1 MTTLKAALQ
10 EAYFMELEEIP
21 SEEKLS
27 EDEAL
32 TFSSAFERRMK
43 KLIRRADHPIRY
55 RIAQAAACLLLAAL
69 LSGCTVLA
77 VSPEARAAFVGWV
90 RETYETWFVY
100 RYTGEEQLPSENI
113 VYAPTRVPDGYR
125 LITAP
130 EAGTHSTA
138 IYENPE
144 GDIIIFN
151 CSMNT
156 ESINLQIDHRNTQLI
171 PVNVSDISADLHL
184 DNTSGN
190 TNYLVWEDENKQM
203 IFWIASTLDGETM
216 IKMAESVEAQ
226 EVPKPQVVYQ
236 PTWIPE
242 GYSELKQSVSDDQV
256 VIVYRNDEGY
266 LLSFTYTK
274 NRESVSAY
282 VLLDNQE
289 TDVQAVLVGGK
300 TADLYLEQQAD
311 KTSVLVWGDDEKGV
325 FFAISAHC
333 SGEELIKI
341 AESVEAVQ

>member
-32 TFSSAFERRMK
+32 TFSSAFEHKMK

-90 RETYETWFVY
+90 REVYEGWFVY
-100 RYTGEEQLPSENI
+100 HYIGKEQAVPEN
-113 VYAPTRVPDGYR
+113 VVFCPTWMPDGYE
-125 LITAP
+125 LIVEP
-130 EAGTHSTA
+130 ENRAHMIA

-144 GDIIIFN
+144 EDIILFN
-151 CSMNT
+151 CYMNT
-156 ESINLQIDHRNTQLI
+156 ESMNLQIGEDTQLI
-171 PVNVSDISADLHL
+171 DTYVSNISADLYI
-184 DNTSGN
+184 DNTSGAVN
-190 TNYLVWEDENKQM
+190 HLVWEDENKQR
-203 IFWIASTLDGETM
+203 IFWITSTLDGETM
-216 IKMAESVEAQ
+216 VKIAESVEAQ

-236 PTWIPE
+236 PTWIPK
-242 GYSELKQSVSDDQV
+242 GYSQSLVPELSGQV
-256 VIVYRNDEGY
+256 NVLYKDDEGHTMLFAYANSSSTLNLFSESAIVPSKVTINDIPADFY
-266 LLSFTYTK
+266 LDEDDTQTNF
-274 NRESVSAY
+274 
-282 VLLDNQE
+282 
-289 TDVQAVLVGGK
+289 LVWINPENDMIFWIGGK
-300 TADLYLEQQAD
+300 FSKE
-311 KTSVLVWGDDEKGV
+311 
-325 FFAISAHC
+325 IM
-333 SGEELIKI
+333 IRI

>member
-32 TFSSAFERRMK
+32 TFSSAFERKMK

-90 RETYETWFVY
+90 REVYEGWFVY
-100 RYTGEEQLPSENI
+100 HYIGKEQAVPEN
-113 VYAPTRVPDGYR
+113 VVFCPTWMPDGYE
-125 LITAP
+125 LIVEP
-130 EAGTHSTA
+130 ENRAHMIA

-144 GDIIIFN
+144 EDIILFN
-151 CSMNT
+151 CYMNT
-156 ESINLQIDHRNTQLI
+156 ESMNLQIGEDTQLI
-171 PVNVSDISADLHL
+171 DTYVSNISADLYI
-184 DNTSGN
+184 DNTSGAVN
-190 TNYLVWEDENKQM
+190 HLVWEDENKQR
-203 IFWIASTLDGETM
+203 IFWITSTLDGETM
-216 IKMAESVEAQ
+216 VKIAESVEAQ

-236 PTWIPE
+236 PTWIPK
-242 GYSELKQSVSDDQV
+242 GYSQSLVPELSGQV
-256 VIVYRNDEGY
+256 NVLYKDDEGHTMLFAYANSSSTLNLFSESAIVPSKVTINDIPADFY
-266 LLSFTYTK
+266 LDEDDTQTNF
-274 NRESVSAY
+274 
-282 VLLDNQE
+282 
-289 TDVQAVLVGGK
+289 LVWINPENDMIFWIGGK
-300 TADLYLEQQAD
+300 FSKE
-311 KTSVLVWGDDEKGV
+311 
-325 FFAISAHC
+325 IM
-333 SGEELIKI
+333 IRI

>member
-32 TFSSAFERRMK
+32 TFSSAFERKMK

-55 RIAQAAACLLLAAL
+55 RIAQVVACLLLAAL

-90 RETYETWFVY
+90 REVTEGWYVY
-100 RYTGEEQLPSENI
+100 HYTGEDQ
-113 VYAPTRVPDGYR
+113 
-125 LITAP
+125 TAP
-130 EAGTHSTA
+130 ENVVYCPTWVPDEYKLTTAPKAGTHSIA

-156 ESINLQIDHRNTQLI
+156 ESINLQIEHRNTQLI
-171 PVNVSDISADLHL
+171 PVNVSDISADLYL

-203 IFWIASTLDGETM
+203 IFWIASRLDGETM
-216 IKMAESVEAQ
+216 IKIAESVEAQ
-226 EVPKPQVVYQ
+226 EVLKQEAVYC
-236 PTWIPE
+236 PTWLPNGYTKTSSPDLYEQEVTIYE
-242 GYSELKQSVSDDQV
+242 NADGSLLIFGYSKSMGV
-256 VIVYRNDEGY
+256 V
-266 LLSFTYTK
+266 
-274 NRESVSAY
+274 
-282 VLLDNQE
+282 
-289 TDVQAVLVGGK
+289 
-300 TADLYLEQQAD
+300 DLYVSQDDAVIKQTTVWGNKAELYLYPTIEDAF
-311 KTSVLVWGDDEKGV
+311 SSLVWVDDN
-325 FFAISAHC
+325 
-333 SGEELIKI
+333 SGLIFWLVTSLDESTLLQV
-341 AESVEAVQ
+341 AESVKAVQ

>member
-1 MTTLKAALQ
+1 M
-10 EAYFMELEEIP
+10 
-21 SEEKLS
+21 
-27 EDEAL
+27 
-32 TFSSAFERRMK
+32 
-43 KLIRRADHPIRY
+43 
-55 RIAQAAACLLLAAL
+55 
-69 LSGCTVLA
+69 
-77 VSPEARAAFVGWV
+77 GWV
-90 RETYETWFVY
+90 RETYEDYFVY
-100 RYTGEEQLPSENI
+100 YFTGDAHSNSENYVFEPSWI
-113 VYAPTRVPDGYR
+113 PDGYTKSFVSE
-125 LITAP
+125 LSGQT
-130 EAGTHSTA
+130 
-138 IYENPE
+138 
-144 GDIIIFN
+144 IIVF
-151 CSMNT
+151 
-156 ESINLQIDHRNTQLI
+156 
-171 PVNVSDISADLHL
+171 
-184 DNTSGN
+184 
-190 TNYLVWEDENKQM
+190 EDENKTQLTFGYSKNLGYWKLYVDIEDSEVQQVEVSGQTAEM
-203 IFWIASTLDGETM
+203 YSSNSNGGTKHLIWIDKNSDCAFFISANLSKDTM
-216 IKMAESVEAQ
+216 IKIAESVEAQ

-242 GYSELKQSVSDDQV
+242 GYSELNQSISDDQV

-311 KTSVLVWGDDEKGV
+311 KASVLVWGDDEKGV

>member
-32 TFSSAFERRMK
+32 TFSPAFERKMK

-90 RETYETWFVY
+90 REVYEGWFVY
-100 RYTGEEQLPSENI
+100 HYIGKEQAVPEN
-113 VYAPTRVPDGYR
+113 VVFCPTWMPDGYE
-125 LITAP
+125 LIVEP
-130 EAGTHSTA
+130 ENRAHMIA

-144 GDIIIFN
+144 EDIILFN
-151 CSMNT
+151 CYMNT
-156 ESINLQIDHRNTQLI
+156 ESMNLQIGEDTQLI
-171 PVNVSDISADLHL
+171 DTYVSNISADLYI
-184 DNTSGN
+184 DNTSGAVN
-190 TNYLVWEDENKQM
+190 HLVWEDENKQR
-203 IFWIASTLDGETM
+203 IFWITSTLDGETM
-216 IKMAESVEAQ
+216 VKIAESVEAQ

-236 PTWIPE
+236 PTWIPK
-242 GYSELKQSVSDDQV
+242 GYSQSLVPELSGQV
-256 VIVYRNDEGY
+256 NVLYKDDEGHTMLFAYANSSSTLNLFSESAIVPSKVTINDIPADFY
-266 LLSFTYTK
+266 LDEDDTQTNF
-274 NRESVSAY
+274 
-282 VLLDNQE
+282 
-289 TDVQAVLVGGK
+289 LVWINPENDMIFWIGGK
-300 TADLYLEQQAD
+300 FSKE
-311 KTSVLVWGDDEKGV
+311 
-325 FFAISAHC
+325 IM
-333 SGEELIKI
+333 IRI

>member
-10 EAYFMELEEIP
+10 EAYFMELEEMP

-32 TFSSAFERRMK
+32 TFSPAFERKMK
-43 KLIRRADHPIRY
+43 RLIRRADHPIRY
-55 RIAQAAACLLLAAL
+55 RIAQIAACLLLAAL

-100 RYTGEEQLPSENI
+100 RYTGEEQPPSENT
-113 VYAPTRVPDGYR
+113 VYAPTWVPDGYK
-125 LITAP
+125 LTTAP

-156 ESINLQIDHRNTQLI
+156 ESINLQIEHGNTQLI
-171 PVNVSDISADLHL
+171 SVNVGDVSADLYL
-184 DNTSGN
+184 DSTSGN
-190 TNYLVWEDENKQM
+190 VNYLVWEDDNSQM

-216 IKMAESVEAQ
+216 VKIAESVEAQEVLKPQVIYRPTWIPEGYQETTVEESTSQTYICYENEDKLLVFCCTMDADAATLYITSDNSDILDVQNIKIGDSSADLYIDPKENTASGIVWINENGTLFLIHGQLSGDELIKMAESVEA
-226 EVPKPQVVYQ
+226 
-236 PTWIPE
+236 
-242 GYSELKQSVSDDQV
+242 
-256 VIVYRNDEGY
+256 
-266 LLSFTYTK
+266 
-274 NRESVSAY
+274 
-282 VLLDNQE
+282 
-289 TDVQAVLVGGK
+289 VQ
-300 TADLYLEQQAD
+300 
-311 KTSVLVWGDDEKGV
+311 
-325 FFAISAHC
+325 
-333 SGEELIKI
+333 
-341 AESVEAVQ
+341 